1 MHHCFTNFFLFLV
14 NPDGSLIILP
24 TPLAANGGGNA
35 TFTCLS
41 LSISP
46 SNLIW
51 KFNGSV
57 LSNGGRYEIAQYYL
71 TIAGVVGEDHGL
83 YTCEL
88 TNLAG
93 SSSTSSSLIGIL
105 VIAFIGIYFSN
116 Y

>member
-14 NPDGSLIILP
+14 NPDGSLIMFP

-41 LSISP
+41 PSISP
-46 SNLIW
+46 SNLKIW

-57 LSNGGRYEIAQYYL
+57 LSNGGRYEIAQYSL

-93 SSSTSSSLIGIL
+93 SSSISSSLIGIL
-105 VIAFIGIYFSN
+105 VIAFIGI
-116 Y
+116 